1 MHSYT
6 SSFNHPEPSG
16 PWGRIW
22 FVALLAVVLVL
33 GGMEIFWRSGGHIP
47 TVVDDPE
54 LWSLHRARVMD
65 GGRDTIVLL
74 GASRIQLDLSMDAL
88 REAFPDSDIIQLA
101 IDGKHPPAVLRDLAE
116 NTTFSGIVLCSIT
129 SMGFQRQFRDDQ
141 EDYVENYHK
150 VSTPNVRLNSF
161 ISSVVQDHLV
171 IVDPYLKMKRLIERY
186 IKSGRLPKPRYLIT
200 RHDRSRL
207 ADYSMIDIKKQYT
220 YRIKRIREI
229 YAENPPVPP
238 EEWRRQAAEIRPVVE
253 KITGRGGRV
262 VFIRLPSSGE
272 HWEIDEKFYPR
283 KEYWDCIA
291 GLTGA
296 QTIHFKDVDGMKD
309 FVCPE
314 GSHLDRRYSPGFTL
328 VLAKELANIG
338 VCKSRTLPLH
348 SFK

>member
-1 MHSYT
+1 MHLST

-22 FVALLAVVLVL
+22 LVALLAVVLVL
-33 GGMEIFWRSGGHIP
+33 GGMEVFWRSSGHVP

-54 LWSLHRARVMD
+54 LWSWHRAGVMD

-88 REAFPDSDIIQLA
+88 REAFPDLDIFQLA

-116 NTTFSGIVLCSIT
+116 NTAFSGVVLCAIT

-150 VSTPNVRLNSF
+150 VSTPNVRLNRF
-161 ISSVVQDHLV
+161 ISSVIQDHLV
-171 IVDPYLKMKRLIERY
+171 IIDPYLKVKRLIERY
-186 IKSGRLPKPRYLIT
+186 MKSGRLPKPRFLIT

-207 ADYSMIDIKKQYT
+207 ADYSMINIKKQYA
-220 YRIKRIREI
+220 YRIKRIKEI
-229 YAENPPVPP
+229 YAENPPIPP
-238 EEWRRQAAEIRPVVE
+238 EEWRRHAAEIRPVVE

-262 VFIRLPSSGE
+262 IFIRLPSSGE
-272 HWEIDEKFYPR
+272 HWEIDEQFYPR
-283 KEYWDCIA
+283 KEYWNYVA
-291 GLTGA
+291 ELTGA
-296 QTIHFKDVDGMKD
+296 RTIHFKDAGGMKD

-314 GSHLDRRYSPGFTL
+314 GSHLDRRDAPGFTR
-328 VLAKELANIG
+328 VLAEELANMG
-338 VCKSRTLPLH
+338 VCKPETLP
-348 SFK
+348 